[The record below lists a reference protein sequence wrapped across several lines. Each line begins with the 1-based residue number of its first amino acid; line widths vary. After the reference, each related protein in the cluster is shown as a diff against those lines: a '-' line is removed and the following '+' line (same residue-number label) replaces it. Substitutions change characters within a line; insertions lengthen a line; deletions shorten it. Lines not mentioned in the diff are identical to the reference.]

1 MLQSSPVD
9 VAKHAFP
16 GNALQSPPRS
26 VQPRRSA
33 RPPHDEALVVRSFGV
48 ANAARLSDKA
58 QAQKVPAPVAS
69 ASSAETST
77 LSQGSDTYLLTPAPA
92 PQLTPFQ
99 KRPSSASAS
108 SLRPRSASSN
118 SAAANL
124 WSRPQSR
131 PASATRPV
139 SATRPASASRPLQ
152 HASTRS
158 TPRLQSSNA
167 NLWQRPAPRPGSVAA
182 PQHGVCFTQA
192 DHQP

>member
-69 ASSAETST
+69 ASSAEMST

-108 SLRPRSASSN
+108 SLRP
-118 SAAANL
+118 
-124 WSRPQSR
+124 
-131 PASATRPV
+131 
-139 SATRPASASRPLQ
+139 
-152 HASTRS
+152 
-158 TPRLQSSNA
+158 
-167 NLWQRPAPRPGSVAA
+167 
-182 PQHGVCFTQA
+182 
-192 DHQP
+192 